1 MKPIGMEQNN
11 ETVIKQDANKLLGDY
26 SYSWNKIITLNY
38 DIQVNIVGVNI
49 LQNWS
54 AKITYY
60 IMWRISK

>member
-1 MKPIGMEQNN
+1 MEQNN
-11 ETVIKQDANKLLGDY
+11 ETVIKQDATKLLGDY
-26 SYSWNKIITLNY
+26 SYSWNQIITLNY

-60 IMWRISK
+60 IMLRISK

>member
-1 MKPIGMEQNN
+1 MKLIGMEQNN

-60 IMWRISK
+60 LMWRISK

>member
-1 MKPIGMEQNN
+1 MEQNN
-11 ETVIKQDANKLLGDY
+11 ETVIKQDANKLLGDN

-49 LQNWS
+49 LKNWS

-60 IMWRISK
+60 LM

>member
-11 ETVIKQDANKLLGDY
+11 ETVTKQDANKLLGDY

-60 IMWRISK
+60 IMLRISK

>member
-1 MKPIGMEQNN
+1 VKPIGMEQTN
-11 ETVIKQDANKLLGDY
+11 ETVIKQDANKLVGDY

-60 IMWRISK
+60 LMWRISK